1 MLNHECAIAR
11 TLGPPES
18 PVKRDF
24 YEKVTL
30 VKGDSR
36 FFFVRYGFAFC
47 FGCDACCSPPCF
59 YTHFYEPLWLCAC

>member
-30 VKGDSR
+30 VK
-36 FFFVRYGFAFC
+36 
-47 FGCDACCSPPCF
+47 P
-59 YTHFYEPLWLCAC
+59 